1 MYGYWFL
8 NIYDWMN
15 SYRISFRN
23 SMPYENC
30 RSYLFLE
37 FNYLPFT
44 NNWLC
49 VLHVHYKLVFN
60 KSKYA
65 SSTNTLYKVKAWFLF
80 LSGLF
85 LLILTGCQICVNSAF
100 SPEYNVKPLNE
111 HHDILPMP
119 LNKLLIY
126 VACLLLQ
133 LQKEIWRNAEN
144 VFISMYDFFIL
155 SIFIICLLLNEV

>member
-1 MYGYWFL
+1 M
-8 NIYDWMN
+8 
-15 SYRISFRN
+15 
-23 SMPYENC
+23 
-30 RSYLFLE
+30 
-37 FNYLPFT
+37 
-44 NNWLC
+44 
-49 VLHVHYKLVFN
+49 FN

-65 SSTNTLYKVKAWFLF
+65 SSTNTLYKVKARFLF

-85 LLILTGCQICVNSAF
+85 LFILTGCQICVNSAF

-119 LNKLLIY
+119 LNKLFIY

-155 SIFIICLLLNEV
+155 SIFIICWMKFNQRFHVISFSETTTQSFWQVLCIIARKYLDCESSRQLDNYFKRFEIELKN